1 MCCIPRTWAF
11 CPCREASCLG
21 RKAAWSFIL
30 NGVIVNVAVGSGISS
45 NRCCYSIST
54 CFLLRAEAA
63 TLAAWLFLIF
73 VREKLDLCS
82 RRRVQT
88 RLALLLLVHPPVV
101 GWEASVPKWRNV
113 AGLMM
118 FKCHYTLQKSD
129 SAVRRT
135 AWLMS
140 TPEDGNGGNVRVL
153 QIIWFFNAL
162 GTTGHATVWD
172 LDFYLHKIL
181 LLVPL
186 FFFFFKFCHHFSDLK
201 IHTFFEG
208 WGSLPRMGCLFS
220 ISKLPLSFFSP
231 RSLLLPSYIL
241 CWREQSRLIFSIWF
255 DINRE
260 DSKGKTNA
268 GGNDGFRLSSF
279 SLCKR
284 INRNLESMLLL
295 CVWSEIVQPLC
306 FTLLRPSA
314 LSSRT

>member
-1 MCCIPRTWAF
+1 MCCIPLTWAF

-172 LDFYLHKIL
+172 LDCYLHKIL

-186 FFFFFKFCHHFSDLK
+186 FFFFLNSAIISLTSKYTHFLRGEAACREWDACLAFQSCLSPSFPLAHYFFLPTFCVEENK
-201 IHTFFEG
+201 
-208 WGSLPRMGCLFS
+208 
-220 ISKLPLSFFSP
+220 
-231 RSLLLPSYIL
+231 
-241 CWREQSRLIFSIWF
+241 
-255 DINRE
+255 
-260 DSKGKTNA
+260 A
-268 GGNDGFRLSSF
+268 G
-279 SLCKR
+279 
-284 INRNLESMLLL
+284 
-295 CVWSEIVQPLC
+295 
-306 FTLLRPSA
+306 
-314 LSSRT
+314 